1 MSMWYYGERKRGS
14 LRPCFSIDFNE
25 WLMVLRTVAHAALS
39 FPLSLFCFL
48 CYELF
53 CLCIYLVLLLLCI
66 INCYQA
72 VYWHVETT
80 CIRRSIE
87 YSSYVVLRYSDM
99 IRVSSDSGHWT
110 YMYMYIL
117 IYAIEI
123 RIRRI
128 STLGHVQ
135 WSLPFF
141 NRKIVGQ
148 GTKQRESPGQSIV
161 SWSPRCLAPP
171 DQWCSADVSTG
182 DTGGQLDEGN
192 I

>member
-1 MSMWYYGERKRGS
+1 
-14 LRPCFSIDFNE
+14 
-25 WLMVLRTVAHAALS
+25 MVLRTVAHAALS

-53 CLCIYLVLLLLCI
+53 CLCIYLVLLLLCV

-80 CIRRSIE
+80 CIRKSIE

-99 IRVSSDSGHWT
+99 IRVSEFRQWT
-110 YMYMYIL
+110 LDIHVYMYIL

-161 SWSPRCLAPP
+161 S
-171 DQWCSADVSTG
+171 
-182 DTGGQLDEGN
+182 
-192 I
+192 